1 MASHYTCESK
11 TTPHDI
17 GGVMGRQ
24 PLKTFFW
31 VLTILQS
38 RLLARVQSGLYK
50 HHDSFLTH
58 AFV

>member
-1 MASHYTCESK
+1 
-11 TTPHDI
+11 
-17 GGVMGRQ
+17 MGRQ

-31 VLTILQS
+31 VLTIPQS

-58 AFV
+58 TRLFEAWFLQH